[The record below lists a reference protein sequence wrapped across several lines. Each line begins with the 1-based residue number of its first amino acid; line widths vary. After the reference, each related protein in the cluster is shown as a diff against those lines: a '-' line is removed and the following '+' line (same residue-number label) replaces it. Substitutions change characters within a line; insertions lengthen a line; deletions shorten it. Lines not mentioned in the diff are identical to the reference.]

1 MIELSGESMLKA
13 ETGWKLGLL
22 HQSVSQVV
30 NVREKFLKEI
40 KSTNS
45 VNTEMIRKWNSFIA
59 DVENV
64 SVVWIG
70 VTETENH
77 HIIVIDSAEA
87 SQWILSLS
95 RSWLENR
102 ILTGSQCSTPMSN
115 VLIIQRYLYFVKEEI
130 WWISPPM
137 TQNDKCLQMWCTE
150 KIHFLKTKCC
160 VPAQLHHHFF

>member
-1 MIELSGESMLKA
+1 MKQLS
-13 ETGWKLGLL
+13 
-22 HQSVSQVV
+22 
-30 NVREKFLKEI
+30 
-40 KSTNS
+40 
-45 VNTEMIRKWNSFIA
+45 A
-59 DVENV
+59 DVEKV

-150 KIHFLKTKCC
+150 KIHFLNGWISLHIVQVLFINPIFIVYLAKGQEDWTHTLICC
-160 VPAQLHHHFF
+160 LTSFHGICSTVMSRCKSLII